1 MNVHLKENGFLRSV
15 FGLEDIEGDK
25 TQAAKGN
32 RFERVNPRRREMP
45 LVHPSLVLAIGQQDR
60 FQNAYASSE
69 ENSC

>member
-15 FGLEDIEGDK
+15 FGLEDVEGDK

-32 RFERVNPRRREMP
+32 RFERVSTRRRV
-45 LVHPSLVLAIGQQDR
+45 LAVHSPLVLAIGQQDSI
-60 FQNAYASSE
+60 QIAYASAQ